1 MQQTATR
8 GDTDQMAEN
17 DKKKRERL
25 AKPGE
30 TWIAVRVSEPM
41 KERLEGW
48 AGRTGSSVSFIARR
62 LVQEALDADRDKD
75 GMP

>member
-1 MQQTATR
+1 MTEAATIEESVA
-8 GDTDQMAEN
+8 DE
-17 DKKKRERL
+17 KKKRERL
-25 AKPGE
+25 AKQGE

-48 AGRTGSSVSFIARR
+48 AELNGTSVSFMARR
-62 LVQEALDADRDKD
+62 LIQEALNADRDKD

>member
-1 MQQTATR
+1 MTGLTVIE
-8 GDTDQMAEN
+8 DSMAE

-30 TWIAVRVSEPM
+30 TWIAVRVSQST
-41 KERLEGW
+41 KERLEAW
-48 AGRTGSSVSFIARR
+48 ADRTGSSVSFLMRR
-62 LVQEALDADRDKD
+62 LADEALNADRDKD